1 MIAVTGL
8 GAVSPLG
15 RDPET
20 LFARL
25 CAGQS
30 ALSIVQGFPAKGPV
44 AALGRRVTSSEL
56 ALEVARQAMPDHR
69 GGELAVVGASTSG
82 DMSVGEKAFATRLR
96 GEVLEDPS
104 NLFFR
109 QLCHA
114 PTRAVAEALGASIS
128 FTLSTAC
135 TSGLCAIGAAADLV
149 HSGLVPM
156 ALAVGADALCDITL
170 AGFGTLGVYAPEPCR
185 PFDRERQ
192 GMNIGEGAGALL
204 LEDLDHALARN
215 APILALLGRYSDT
228 SDAHHLSA
236 PHPEGEGAIRAIR
249 EVLDCPVQY
258 VNAHATAPRLTDE
271 SEALALAAPLPEAAI
286 SGSKGAIGHT
296 LGAAGVLEA
305 VVAIGA
311 LRHQRLPP
319 TVGCTDP
326 EPELDIV
333 LEAREAKIDAALTV
347 NFAFGGNNA
356 AAVFR
361 RA

>member
-192 GMNIGEGAGALL
+192 GMNIGEGAG
-204 LEDLDHALARN
+204 
-215 APILALLGRYSDT
+215 
-228 SDAHHLSA
+228 
-236 PHPEGEGAIRAIR
+236 
-249 EVLDCPVQY
+249 
-258 VNAHATAPRLTDE
+258 
-271 SEALALAAPLPEAAI
+271 
-286 SGSKGAIGHT
+286 
-296 LGAAGVLEA
+296 VLEA